1 MLPVLGALLFTRMAP
16 DDKMNASAR
25 ITRVKAVEDYTH
37 FKVAT
42 NNAQRGNT
50 ARVWSASS
58 LLTLWRTSKIELTE
72 RVPSKWIPS
81 GGTRSGGVETSQD
94 TRRTRA
100 RSKATRPNR
109 AALRQA
115 NVEPESGTAVVRLP
129 PKRTAS
135 KKLSEVVIVIVS

>member
-1 MLPVLGALLFTRMAP
+1 MGVDCPTAP
-16 DDKMNASAR
+16 DAFKQREPAVKSKGQLSQS
-25 ITRVKAVEDYTH
+25 RVSRLILTH
-37 FKVAT
+37 RNGFLGK
-42 NNAQRGNT
+42 RGKT
-50 ARVWSASS
+50 ARVWSASN